1 MGPNPVAHSFT
12 FVSDVRLYVRWV
24 PRQCWRACPWMGLAS
39 LQLFCILICSMSFPP
54 NLYDFHWILLSFDSK
69 VLKRERSCQLVHR
82 LQKSGCEC
90 VCVCVCVRARVIVC
104 ENWVTISH
112 FWLRSSHLQPT
123 LVLNFHSFVSFPF
136 WSTSEGK
143 KTSSYY
149 YICTCQIL
157 CWIQLRFLN
166 YSGESG
172 IYLVQ
177 NKFSYTL

>member
-12 FVSDVRLYVRWV
+12 FASDVRLYVRWV

-90 VCVCVCVRARVIVC
+90 VCVCVRARVWLCVRTESPSPISGFAPHIYNPPLC
-104 ENWVTISH
+104 SISIPLSH
-112 FWLRSSHLQPT
+112 FPFGALLKARKLHLTTIFVLAKYYAESSCD
-123 LVLNFHSFVSFPF
+123 S
-136 WSTSEGK
+136 
-143 KTSSYY
+143 
-149 YICTCQIL
+149 
-157 CWIQLRFLN
+157 
-166 YSGESG
+166 
-172 IYLVQ
+172 
-177 NKFSYTL
+177 

>member
-1 MGPNPVAHSFT
+1 MYG
-12 FVSDVRLYVRWV
+12 YRWGKCPDSAGGLV
-24 PRQCWRACPWMGLAS
+24 PGSARHPFNYSA
-39 LQLFCILICSMSFPP
+39 FLICSMSFPL
-54 NLYDFHWILLSFDSK
+54 NLYDFSLDPFEFWFQSSW
-69 VLKRERSCQLVHR
+69 KREVLSAGARTAEVGVWVS
-82 LQKSGCEC
+82 EY
-90 VCVCVCVRARVIVC
+90 VCVCVIVC

-157 CWIQLRFLN
+157 CWIQLQFLN

-177 NKFSYTL
+177 NKLPYTL

>member
-90 VCVCVCVRARVIVC
+90 VCVCVCAHVC
-104 ENWVTISH
+104 DCVWELSHHLPFLASLLTSTTHPCAQFPFLCLISLLEH
-112 FWLRSSHLQPT
+112 FWRQENFILLLYLYLPNTMLNPAAILKLFWRKWYISSA
-123 LVLNFHSFVSFPF
+123 
-136 WSTSEGK
+136 K
-143 KTSSYY
+143 
-149 YICTCQIL
+149 
-157 CWIQLRFLN
+157 
-166 YSGESG
+166 
-172 IYLVQ
+172 
-177 NKFSYTL
+177 